1 MLVSLLIA
9 GLALASTPAPVPVPE
24 EVPPV
29 APVQEEDP
37 FGDLIPPGE
46 VISRR
51 VGVTLLSELRSFSG
65 PEGACTFVIRA
76 LTRED
81 GGSVTFSGVVAPSQP
96 GTAAGVGTGL
106 GLRRIA
112 YVWTP
117 VTYLEQVARA
127 DSATHPYAD
136 LMLGLIDGVGSI
148 SVLLTI
154 DGEEQPGFI
163 IKNVSKKRSACQVS
177 LIDPPQD

>member
-1 MLVSLLIA
+1 MLVSLLVA
-9 GLALASTPAPVPVPE
+9 SLALASTPQPVPVPE

-29 APVQEEDP
+29 APAEEEDP
-37 FGDLIPPGE
+37 FGDLVPPGE

-51 VGVTLLSELRSFSG
+51 LGVTLLSDLRSFSG
-65 PEGACTFVIRA
+65 PEGGCSFVIRA

-81 GGSVTFSGVVAPSQP
+81 GGSVTFGGVVAPSQP
-96 GTAAGVGTGL
+96 GTAAGVGTGP

-112 YVWTP
+112 EVDHPISYKG
-117 VTYLEQVARA
+117 EVARA
-127 DSATHPYAD
+127 TSASLPYAD
-136 LMLGLIDGVGSI
+136 LMLGLIDGAGSI

-154 DGEEQPGFI
+154 DGEEQPEFI
-163 IKNVSKKRSACQVS
+163 IKNVSKKRGGCRVA

>member
-9 GLALASTPAPVPVPE
+9 GLALASTPAPLPAPE

-29 APVQEEDP
+29 APVEEEDP
-37 FGDLIPPGE
+37 FGDLVPPGE

-51 VGVTLLSELRSFSG
+51 LGVTLLSELGSDPG
-65 PEGACTFVIRA
+65 PQGACSFVIRA

-81 GGSVTFSGVVAPSQP
+81 GGSVTFSGVVAPSTP
-96 GTAAGVGTGL
+96 GTAAGVGTGP

-112 YVWTP
+112 EVNRPISYKG
-117 VTYLEQVARA
+117 EVARA
-127 DSATHPYAD
+127 TSATLPYTD
-136 LMLGLIDGVGSI
+136 IMLGLIDGVGSI

-154 DGEEQPGFI
+154 DGEEQPEFI
-163 IKNVSKKRSACQVS
+163 IKNVSKKRGGCRVS